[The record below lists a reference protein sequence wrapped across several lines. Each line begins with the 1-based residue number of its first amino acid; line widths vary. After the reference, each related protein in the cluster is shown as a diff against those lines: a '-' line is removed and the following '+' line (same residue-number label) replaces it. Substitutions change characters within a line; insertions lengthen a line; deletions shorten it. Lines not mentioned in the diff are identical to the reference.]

1 MPSLPRGAHEYV
13 ARHVRAVSA
22 KGRTGQIS
30 FDGRAITITRG
41 GILARGLSGSGTT
54 TVPIEQVTG
63 VDFKPTGA
71 NHGRITILVAG
82 TVAPRRNSM
91 RSSNDPLTVDFTLH
105 SSDFRRVRDAIETAL
120 RNRTAATTSGW
131 TMPPPPPPG
140 WTPSTLRAQEPSLA
154 DQIGNLAQLMEQGH
168 LSEEEF
174 AAAKAKLLGL

>member
-1 MPSLPRGAHEYV
+1 MSTSPGMFGP
-13 ARHVRAVSA
+13 VSA
-22 KGRTGQIS
+22 KGRTGHIS

-82 TVAPRRNSM
+82 TVAPRRNST
-91 RSSNDPLTVDFTLH
+91 RSSIDPMTVDFTLH
-105 SSDFRRVRDAIETAL
+105 SSDFRRVRDAIEAAL
-120 RNRTAATTSGW
+120 RNRTAMTTSGW
-131 TMPPPPPPG
+131 TMPPPPPPPG
-140 WTPSTLRAQEPSLA
+140 WAPPTLPAQEPSLA
-154 DQIGNLAQLMEQGH
+154 DQIGNLARLKEQGH